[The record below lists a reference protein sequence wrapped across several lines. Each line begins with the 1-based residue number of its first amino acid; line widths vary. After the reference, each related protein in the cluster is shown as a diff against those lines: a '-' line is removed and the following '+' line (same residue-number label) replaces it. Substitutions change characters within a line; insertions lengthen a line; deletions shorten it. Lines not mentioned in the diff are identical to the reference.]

1 MALKLKSRMNL
12 LNKQNRQKT
21 EYNSNVVG
29 RKHTIL
35 ITLIIIVSCL
45 HILIDSTIP
54 NEKKNV
60 DFHYSETLRALRKV
74 QFCRQTKASLYI
86 LLIHSLLLLLLLF
99 SLEDQRIFIFFFFF
113 CFNSR
118 SHTDVAVFYYF
129 WLTINCIKLFFC
141 FCLNPQKKA
150 LLFCIAHT
158 LDTINVFVHNGRQH
172 RMNTFSVMIKKKISE
187 KHFFF
192 VRFLFVCWCWW

>member
-1 MALKLKSRMNL
+1 M
-12 LNKQNRQKT
+12 
-21 EYNSNVVG
+21 
-29 RKHTIL
+29 
-35 ITLIIIVSCL
+35 
-45 HILIDSTIP
+45 
-54 NEKKNV
+54 KKNV

-192 VRFLFVCWCWW
+192 SSVFCLFVGVGGESIVLRPTRNAYDRWMRQKSYYEQDYARENAVDE